1 MTNTFAATDLVLR
14 DRYEA
19 LLLTSSETSEEA
31 GLHAAYA
38 LGREALSAGLG
49 VLDLASIHRRVLTRM
64 LAINPNH
71 ATAIVDRI
79 TRLFL
84 ESLVPFEM
92 THLGFRDAHAA
103 LRESE
108 ERYRE
113 LFENAN
119 DIVFSADMDGRL
131 TSINRAGEVLTGY
144 SRDEA
149 LTLNLGSIVAPE
161 DADILRRLANLSKG
175 ALEDGR
181 TRHKLEIVARD
192 GRRIP
197 LEVSSRVVCNH
208 GEPVGIQGIAR
219 DITDRKQAESA
230 LRHLNQRLE
239 EKAQRIA
246 HALHDEAGQ
255 LLASVYL
262 RVAEIA
268 GELPQAGRERLEE
281 LRTLLDQV
289 DVQVRHLAHELRPTL
304 LDDLGLVPACEFLA
318 EGVRKRSG
326 VAVSVRGSTGGRLP
340 PDVETAL
347 YRTVQEALSNAT
359 RHSRC
364 EKIAVE
370 FAREGR
376 RLAGNIHDDG
386 AGFDALAVLAGTA
399 AKGLGLVGMRERL
412 AAIGGTLSIASDP
425 RRGTRIEF
433 GVPLED

>member
-1 MTNTFAATDLVLR
+1 VTTTSSTPEVDLR
-14 DRYEA
+14 ERYEA
-19 LLLTSSETSEEA
+19 LLAASPETSGEVA
-31 GLHAAYA
+31 LHEAYA
-38 LGREALSAGLG
+38 LGREALNAGLG
-49 VLDLASIHRRVLTRM
+49 VLDLAGIHRRVLTR
-64 LAINPNH
+64 LVAAQPAH
-71 ATAIVDRI
+71 AGLVVDRV

-92 THLGFRDAHAA
+92 THQGFRDANAA
-103 LRESE
+103 LRVSE

-119 DIVFSADMDGRL
+119 DIVFSTDLEGQL
-131 TSINRAGEVLTGY
+131 TSVNRAGVMLTGF
-144 SRDEA
+144 SREEA
-149 LTLNLGSIVAPE
+149 LTLNLASVVAPE
-161 DADILRRLANLSKG
+161 DVGILQGLARLRKG
-175 ALEDGR
+175 GIADGR

-197 LEVSSRVVCNH
+197 LEVSSRVVSEH
-208 GEPVGIQGIAR
+208 GRPIGIQGIAR

-268 GELPQAGRERLEE
+268 SDLPRQGRERLEE

-289 DVQVRHLAHELRPTL
+289 DDQIRHLAHELRPTI

-318 EGVRKRSG
+318 EGVLKRSG
-326 VAVSVRGSTGGRLP
+326 VAVRVRGSTGGRLP

-364 EKIAVE
+364 RAIAVE
-370 FAREGR
+370 FTRGGR
-376 RLAGNIHDDG
+376 LLTGIIHDDG

-399 AKGLGLVGMRERL
+399 TKGLGLVGMRERL
-412 AAIGGTLSIASDP
+412 AALGGTLSIDSDP
-425 RRGTRIEF
+425 GRGTRIRF
-433 GVPLED
+433 DVPLEG